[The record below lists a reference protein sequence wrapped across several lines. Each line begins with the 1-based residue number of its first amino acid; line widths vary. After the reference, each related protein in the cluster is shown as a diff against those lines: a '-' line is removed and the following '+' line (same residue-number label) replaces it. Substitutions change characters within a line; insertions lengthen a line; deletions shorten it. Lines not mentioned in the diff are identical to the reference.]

1 MFRRATLTDRPR
13 IVALLADDPLGSTR
27 EETGLSLNPSYAA
40 AFEAIDRD
48 PNQLLT
54 VMEIEGEII
63 GCFQLSFIP
72 GLSRA
77 GLWRGQIE
85 SLRIAAARRGAGL
98 GRHMLEWA
106 IAECRRRG
114 YGLIQLATDKTR
126 ADALRFYK
134 SLGFIPSHEGLKLIL
149 R

>member
-1 MFRRATLTDRPR
+1 
-13 IVALLADDPLGSTR
+13 LGSTR

-114 YGLIQLATDKTR
+114 CGLIQLATDKTR